1 MPADR
6 LRALMRP
13 GHKGA
18 LAFALVLSLA
28 VLGVAGCSNDL
39 SKEADEGVPIQLGDL
54 KFNVQET
61 RFLNPSQSDDKEYL
75 EGQQVPAPAGRSYL
89 GVFLTIHNS
98 GSDPVRIP
106 TNADLSVVDT
116 TGASYESIPSHTD
129 FAAPLGS
136 ELAPGADIPGPGTAA
151 ANGPTQGSIVLF
163 VLPEG
168 VSENRPLKLEI
179 DSQGETGEITLDI

>member
-1 MPADR
+1 M
-6 LRALMRP
+6 
-13 GHKGA
+13 
-18 LAFALVLSLA
+18 
-28 VLGVAGCSNDL
+28 
-39 SKEADEGVPIQLGDL
+39 
-54 KFNVQET
+54 
-61 RFLNPSQSDDKEYL
+61 
-75 EGQQVPAPAGRSYL
+75 
-89 GVFLTIHNS
+89 FLTIHNS

-106 TNADLSVVDT
+106 TNADMSVVDT

-136 ELAPGADIPGPGTAA
+136 ALAPGADIPGPGTAA